1 MHSGQEKLIWGF
13 LTPGLKKY
21 LTTDDYYY
29 KQRVVLDFL
38 ILVFFKSVS
47 FYVLTTFF
55 SYSPLKLNYL
65 HDGIY

>member
-38 ILVFFKSVS
+38 ILVFFKPVS

-55 SYSPLKLNYL
+55 S
-65 HDGIY
+65 